1 MSISALSMYK
11 SCPPGLTSSNGTAC
25 NTATCSSPFVAPDAR
40 TPKPTAD
47 KQCSSCDAGFGGI
60 NCNVCQSPSA
70 CQARKSSL
78 GLGSSSSLFGTND
91 TLVCHKQPSAVRT
104 TYIDCNVN
112 QTTVNGVYPGEMRM
126 TLSKTYQTDD
136 FAHTGLATWPEQQNT
151 ALSQVWLDGVE
162 QFYCQAAGCTAR
174 NSTETLDP
182 QARFGSSLWT
192 CSSLQ
197 CYCIPGTTMCGK
209 GQLDLSPVINQLN
222 GTLTMPC
229 DYLDPANPT
238 AVSHCAFRGELLNNF
253 LGSQGLPLDQCQFGS
268 CITQAELD
276 TFWATGSGESS
287 SNGSRSGL
295 SNAVIAGLV
304 ILGVAVAAIAALLL
318 IGLWQQRK
326 ARRLPKGAI
335 AEPLGLQWY
344 NLTYAVP
351 DTSVGLRRRK
361 PTPSAEQLAETVP
374 STPFHASSASGG
386 DLTVLRNSSGRIEPG
401 CMVAVLGPSGA
412 GKTSLVEIL
421 AGRHKIGRV
430 SGAIHALE
438 PVAAEAFEA
447 GPSRRSIG
455 FVDQEDALPAFS
467 TVREALQM
475 AADLSLPDNVLP
487 AEKSEIVSTTIAQL
501 GLERVA
507 DKRIGDSTRRGL
519 SGGERRRVSIG
530 CALVS
535 RPRLLVAD
543 EPLSGL
549 DAFSAS
555 RVVAAFRELAHGAGA
570 GSTTVVV
577 TVHQPSSEIYYS
589 FDQVMLMSHGAVLYH
604 GSPADSLEWCQK
616 MGESCPPGHNV
627 ADHLL
632 RIASAPHTSTETP
645 LHEKSS
651 SLSDGATGD
660 ADTGSVEAGTPWE
673 KAVGSES
680 IACFMTQFT
689 TLCRRNFITAR
700 RDPGGALA
708 HIVGAVAVGLIVGG
722 CFYKVKLTI
731 AGFQNRVGSMYF
743 LFILL
748 SFSALSAATAL
759 AKARP
764 LMMRERA
771 NGMYGSLSWLVSYLV
786 YDLSLLRIMPALILS
801 IIMYWMVGL
810 RARASDFFEFVLIAV
825 LFAVAMALY
834 NMLLAAVVEDVSV
847 SILLGG
853 LFILFNI
860 GFGGF
865 LLNLNELPSVFR
877 WLQWICPMK
886 YALEAVASH
895 ELSGLQLVDTVGGVS
910 ITASVSVFSGNLFAF
925 KADAFYR
932 DLLVLALGFVL
943 GLFIL
948 LAGAVTWRMRER
960 R

>member
-1 MSISALSMYK
+1 MQSIRSQHLLLPPSSASEHTHHLVPRLRFAATTACRSVLSP
-11 SCPPGLTSSNGTAC
+11 CTRAAPPGLTSSNGTAC

-229 DYLDPANPT
+229 DYLDPTNPT

-344 NLTYAVP
+344 NNLTYAVP

-430 SGAIHALE
+430 SGAIQHSNPSPPRHSRRGHRDAPSALSIRRTHCL
-438 PVAAEAFEA
+438 
-447 GPSRRSIG
+447 PSRRC
-455 FVDQEDALPAFS
+455 ARLCRWLPTSRCRTMCCLPRRARS
-467 TVREALQM
+467 SARPLH
-475 AADLSLPDNVLP
+475 SLGWSAWP
-487 AEKSEIVSTTIAQL
+487 
-501 GLERVA
+501 

-616 MGESCPPGHNV
+616 MGESCRLDTMWLITCSGSPRR
-627 ADHLL
+627 LT
-632 RIASAPHTSTETP
+632 RAPRHHCTR
-645 LHEKSS
+645 KSS
-651 SLSDGATGD
+651 SLSDGATAMPTRARSRQARHG
-660 ADTGSVEAGTPWE
+660 
-673 KAVGSES
+673 
-680 IACFMTQFT
+680 
-689 TLCRRNFITAR
+689 RRR
-700 RDPGGALA
+700 W
-708 HIVGAVAVGLIVGG
+708 
-722 CFYKVKLTI
+722 
-731 AGFQNRVGSMYF
+731 
-743 LFILL
+743 
-748 SFSALSAATAL
+748 AAS
-759 AKARP
+759 R
-764 LMMRERA
+764 
-771 NGMYGSLSWLVSYLV
+771 
-786 YDLSLLRIMPALILS
+786 
-801 IIMYWMVGL
+801 L
-810 RARASDFFEFVLIAV
+810 RAS
-825 LFAVAMALY
+825 
-834 NMLLAAVVEDVSV
+834 
-847 SILLGG
+847 
-853 LFILFNI
+853 
-860 GFGGF
+860 
-865 LLNLNELPSVFR
+865 
-877 WLQWICPMK
+877 
-886 YALEAVASH
+886 
-895 ELSGLQLVDTVGGVS
+895 
-910 ITASVSVFSGNLFAF
+910 
-925 KADAFYR
+925 
-932 DLLVLALGFVL
+932 
-943 GLFIL
+943 
-948 LAGAVTWRMRER
+948 
-960 R
+960 